1 MIPGK
6 LEARIALVTGG
17 SSGIGLAVAQRFAR
31 EGAFVFVTGRR
42 KNELEK
48 AAELIGPESAA
59 IQADVS
65 NLADLDKVYQ
75 EIKQR
80 KGRLDVLVANAGGGT
95 FAPLGA
101 ISEEHFDQTF
111 GTNVKGTLFRV
122 QKALPLLSDG
132 ASIILTGSTAGS
144 EGIAAFGV
152 YAATKAAIR
161 SFART
166 WATDLKER
174 KIRVNVI
181 SPGPIETPGLAGLAS
196 DDDTRR
202 GMYAAFATQI
212 PLGRLGQPDEV
223 AKVAS
228 FLASEDASFVNGIEL
243 FVDGGA
249 AQV

>member
-1 MIPGK
+1 MSGK
-6 LEARIALVTGG
+6 LEVKIALVTGG

-31 EGAFVFVTGRR
+31 EGAFVFITGRR
-42 KNELEK
+42 KTKLEK
-48 AAELIGPESAA
+48 AAKLIGLDPAA
-59 IQADVS
+59 IQADVA
-65 NLADLDKVYQ
+65 NLADLDRVYQ
-75 EIKQR
+75 EIKHR

-111 GTNVKGTLFRV
+111 DTNVKGTLFTV

-166 WATDLKER
+166 WANNLKER
-174 KIRVNVI
+174 RIRVNVI
-181 SPGPIETPGLAGLAS
+181 SPGPIETPGLAGLAP

-202 GMYAAFATQI
+202 GMYAAFAAQI

>member
-1 MIPGK
+1 MPRK
-6 LEARIALVTGG
+6 FDDKIALVTGG
-17 SSGIGLAVAQRFAR
+17 SSGIGLAIAQHFAR
-31 EGAFVFVTGRR
+31 EGAFVFITGRR
-42 KNELEK
+42 KRGLEK
-48 AAELIGPESAA
+48 AARLIGPVPAV
-59 IQADVS
+59 IQADAA
-65 NLADLDKVYQ
+65 NLADLDRVYQ
-75 EIKQR
+75 EIKQ
-80 KGRLDVLVANAGGGT
+80 KTGRLDILVANAGGGT

-111 GTNVKGTLFRV
+111 DTNVKGTLFTV
-122 QKALPLLSDG
+122 QKALPLLPDG

-166 WATDLKER
+166 WANDLKSR

-181 SPGPIETPGLAGLAS
+181 SPGPIETPGLAALAP
-196 DDDTRR
+196 DDDARR
-202 GMYAAFATQI
+202 GMYAAFEAQI
-212 PLGRLGQPDEV
+212 PLGRLGQPSEV
-223 AKVAS
+223 AKVAA

>member
-1 MIPGK
+1 MMPGK

-101 ISEEHFDQTF
+101 ISEDHFDQTF

>member
-1 MIPGK
+1 MPGK
-6 LEARIALVTGG
+6 LEAKIALVTGG

-42 KNELEK
+42 RTELEK
-48 AAELIGPESAA
+48 AAKLIGAESAA
-59 IQADVS
+59 IQADVAS
-65 NLADLDKVYQ
+65 LADLDKVYQ

-111 GTNVKGTLFRV
+111 GTNVKGTLFTV
-122 QKALPLLSDG
+122 QKALPMLSDG
-132 ASIILTGSTAGS
+132 AAIILTGSTAGS

-152 YAATKAAIR
+152 YAATKAAVR

-202 GMYAAFATQI
+202 GMYAAFASQI

-223 AKVAS
+223 ARVAS